1 MKKIVLIFALVH
13 LLSFSLIAQTSKE
26 KIENFKKINQQVIA
40 KYQDGK
46 YKDALRTAEQA
57 LAMSIEIFGAEHNE
71 TATSY
76 SNLGEIYRAK
86 KDYDEAIESFEKAL
100 TIYQK
105 NPSANEKKIA
115 GVLKSLGTVLAFDG
129 KKEKAVE
136 TLLKSLANAEK
147 VYGNES
153 KEILPYLTIVSEMY
167 VIAKEYDKANDFFIR
182 RYLTSLKV
190 FGEDSDELQIIT
202 DQRYCLL
209 LQVDDTKA
217 SDEREKVFYDAI
229 SKAKGDKKSP
239 ITDNAGIAIDG
250 GVVNG
255 KAVSLPKPEYPPSA
269 RASRAGGAI
278 PVKVSIDEQGNVT
291 SAKALCDG
299 HPALKQSSEDAARKA
314 KFAPTTL
321 SGVPVKVTG
330 IILYKFVP

>member
-1 MKKIVLIFALVH
+1 MKKTILFLAFMQ
-13 LLSFSLIAQTSKE
+13 LLSFSLIAQTSNE
-26 KIENFKKINQQVIA
+26 KIEKFKQINDQVVT
-40 KYQDGK
+40 K
-46 YKDALRTAEQA
+46 YKEGEYNDALRAAKQA
-57 LAMSIEIFGAEHNE
+57 LAMSMEIFGAEHNE

-76 SNLGEIYRAK
+76 TNLGEIYRAK
-86 KDYDEAIESFEKAL
+86 KDYDEAVVNFEKAL
-100 TIYQK
+100 AIYQK
-105 NPSANEKKIA
+105 NSADNEKAVA

-147 VYGNES
+147 IYGNES

-167 VIAKEYDKANDFFIR
+167 VVAKEFDKANEFFIR

-190 FGEDSDELQIIT
+190 FGEDSDELQNIT

-217 SDEREKVFYDAI
+217 SGEREKVFYDAI
-229 SKAKGDKKSP
+229 SRATEKDKSP
-239 ITDNAGIAIDG
+239 TTDNVGIAIDG

-255 KAVSLPKPEYPPSA
+255 KAVSLPKPEYPLSA
-269 RASRAGGAI
+269 RTSRASGAI

-291 SAKALCDG
+291 SAKAFCDG

-330 IILYKFVP
+330 IILYQFIP